1 MMRGDLWT
9 CRHYHHVATCPP
21 LPGCKSPRA
30 AAQLSGVE
38 TTMKHQ
44 ASWDGTQWFY
54 AKTLSYYILKYFL
67 ICLNYFPP
75 EQMYKPCF
83 PFNNGTSDILCS
95 IYSENRKQLQNNS
108 KQSQTNLPL
117 IGHRTRFLKPIGKEF
132 KINGKLI
139 WTQCENS
146 LKIYAQ

>member
-1 MMRGDLWT
+1 
-9 CRHYHHVATCPP
+9 
-21 LPGCKSPRA
+21 
-30 AAQLSGVE
+30 
-38 TTMKHQ
+38 
-44 ASWDGTQWFY
+44 
-54 AKTLSYYILKYFL
+54 
-67 ICLNYFPP
+67 
-75 EQMYKPCF
+75 MYKPCF

-139 WTQCENS
+139 VINLENRLTKFLLS
-146 LKIYAQ
+146 KKMLSKNCVNMVT